1 MFMLR
6 WPSRDNLRSINYG
19 RVSEGADRWS
29 GRLGNMERQFCLA
42 QCEQTVHVTWRSE
55 FVSRELLYFLGDLSK
70 VACPFLRRDGF
81 N

>member
-1 MFMLR
+1 
-6 WPSRDNLRSINYG
+6 
-19 RVSEGADRWS
+19 
-29 GRLGNMERQFCLA
+29 MERQFCLA
-42 QCEQTVHVTWRSE
+42 QCEQTVHATWRSE